1 MTGAASMNFSAIF
14 QVPIC
19 WTSPVPYSTLTE
31 AKLIQRECTRPD
43 NVFKDLL
50 VCRSNYRLSKAETE
64 LTQWLGRTI
73 SQLSD

>member
-1 MTGAASMNFSAIF
+1 M
-14 QVPIC
+14 

-64 LTQWLGRTI
+64 TEPVAGPHYQPAV
-73 SQLSD
+73 